1 MALFNTYLPDQ
12 TQQSRR
18 RNFSGNWWADTK
30 LALSGQNTSGGANLF
45 GKIIDKGLSPALSLV
60 GGYFGGPL
68 GAAAGNKL
76 GQLAN
81 TGLNS
86 LSERITSGTDTNK
99 QSIATNDN
107 EERNDSL
114 INVLSQVAGSA
125 AGAAKTSGIFSGTK
139 TPVDS
144 GFTTNAQGKAFDS
157 MMRGQNNKLSGFAAG
172 TAQAATPSG
181 FGAVANAIPKTS
193 FLDALKQNNQGQ
205 NNQNSALLN
214 AVNLL
219 NQFNQGQQNTQNMMT
234 PANAGQFQM
243 NTTQQGQMSSIL
255 QSPTDNSNITWLDD
269 EKKNKQV
276 GQTTLPNSLYG
287 GYSGPNGFAEGGKS
301 ETGKIYDADD
311 KTSEDYFMVP
321 IDKAKQ
327 FGMSSLIDAMS
338 IGAGRYEERI
348 FDQESNIKQEAIMKA
363 NLPVEKK
370 QTLLGQHIYEE
381 LLTHKDLM
389 PEKQNF
395 AAGGKIKYKTDAK
408 ASSGIKDFQ
417 QAYNEWSRNQGLPAI
432 SVDGKYGPQTSAAV
446 TNWNASNFGREI
458 YVDAVSQGTKNGI
471 RTKAIKDLT
480 LESAFSPRSYV
491 GRDFKSAIRGY
502 DNKGNPV
509 TEKGAQD
516 YTGGNLRLV
525 GTNPLAGDALARTS
539 AGTSA
544 MVNGAAQSSSQTST
558 PSAGTSAPVAGL
570 TPFQRQNAFG
580 NLADLAVAG
589 IGAIT
594 AANNP
599 IPRYKPTSEYTN
611 MLSQVYAQK
620 DQGFTP
626 NEQAAVN
633 QSLQNN
639 YAQNVNTI
647 RQVAGGGASQGAVL
661 GALGSA
667 SSQLNS
673 ATLNAAVQGDTLR
686 RNNFQN
692 YQRTVNAD
700 ETLNQNV
707 FAQDQQAALAQR
719 SAGVQMLD
727 AGLQNIAERQQ
738 FNSQYG
744 PGTTYD
750 QLQQAQLAGAQKQNQ
765 LAELY
770 PQIFANALRESLK
783 KNAVNT
789 IKI

>member
-1 MALFNTYLPDQ
+1 MAT
-12 TQQSRR
+12 
-18 RNFSGNWWADTK
+18 
-30 LALSGQNTSGGANLF
+30 
-45 GKIIDKGLSPALSLV
+45 
-60 GGYFGGPL
+60 
-68 GAAAGNKL
+68 
-76 GQLAN
+76 
-81 TGLNS
+81 
-86 LSERITSGTDTNK
+86 
-99 QSIATNDN
+99 
-107 EERNDSL
+107 
-114 INVLSQVAGSA
+114 
-125 AGAAKTSGIFSGTK
+125 
-139 TPVDS
+139 
-144 GFTTNAQGKAFDS
+144 
-157 MMRGQNNKLSGFAAG
+157 
-172 TAQAATPSG
+172 
-181 FGAVANAIPKTS
+181 
-193 FLDALKQNNQGQ
+193 
-205 NNQNSALLN
+205 
-214 AVNLL
+214 
-219 NQFNQGQQNTQNMMT
+219 
-234 PANAGQFQM
+234 
-243 NTTQQGQMSSIL
+243 TTQI
-255 QSPTDNSNITWLDD
+255 
-269 EKKNKQV
+269 
-276 GQTTLPNSLYG
+276 
-287 GYSGPNGFAEGGKS
+287 
-301 ETGKIYDADD
+301 
-311 KTSEDYFMVP
+311 
-321 IDKAKQ
+321 
-327 FGMSSLIDAMS
+327 
-338 IGAGRYEERI
+338 
-348 FDQESNIKQEAIMKA
+348 
-363 NLPVEKK
+363 
-370 QTLLGQHIYEE
+370 
-381 LLTHKDLM
+381 
-389 PEKQNF
+389 
-395 AAGGKIKYKTDAK
+395 GKIKYKTDAK

-417 QAYNEWSRNQGLPAI
+417 QSYNEWSRNQGLPAI

-502 DNKGNPV
+502 DDKGNPV

-516 YTGGNLRLV
+516 YTGGNLRLG

-544 MVNGAAQSSSQTST
+544 MVNGTAQASSQAVT
-558 PSAGTSAPVAGL
+558 PSVGTSAPVAGL

-633 QSLQNN
+633 QNLQNN

-700 ETLNQNV
+700 ETLNQNL

-770 PQIFANALRESLK
+770 PQIYANALRESLK

-789 IKI
+789 LKI

>member
-1 MALFNTYLPDQ
+1 MALFNTYLPNQ
-12 TQQSRR
+12 STQPRFRS
-18 RNFSGNWWADTK
+18 FSSDWWGRTK
-30 LALSGQNTSGGANLF
+30 LGLTGQNSQGGSNLW
-45 GKIIDKGLSPALSLV
+45 GSALDKGLSPVLSIL
-60 GGYFGGPL
+60 GGWVGGPL
-68 GAAAGNKL
+68 GAAAGNAI
-76 GQLAN
+76 GGLAN

-86 LSERITSGTDTNK
+86 LSERITAGTDTNK
-99 QSIATNDN
+99 QSVATNDR
-107 EERNDSL
+107 EERNDAL
-114 INVLSQVAGSA
+114 INVLSQAAGSA
-125 AGAAKTSGIFSGTK
+125 SSAAKTSGIFSGTK

-144 GFTTNAQGKAFDS
+144 GFTTSAQGKAFDS
-157 MMRGQNNKLSGFAAG
+157 MMRGQNNKLSGFAG
-172 TAQAATPSG
+172 STAQASTPSG
-181 FGAVANAIPKTS
+181 FGAVANSIPKTS
-193 FLDALKQNNQGQ
+193 FLDVLKQNNQGQ
-205 NNQNSALLN
+205 NNQNSTLLN

-219 NQFNQGQQNTQNMMT
+219 NQLNQGQQNTQNIMNL
-234 PANAGQFQM
+234 ANAGQFQM
-243 NTTQQGQMSSIL
+243 NATQQGQMSSIL
-255 QSPTDNSNITWLDD
+255 QSPTDNSNITWLEE

-301 ETGKIYDADD
+301 ETGKIYDSED

-321 IDKAKQ
+321 IETAKH
-327 FGMSSLIDAMS
+327 FGMSSMIDAMS

-395 AAGGKIKYKTDAK
+395 ATGGKIKYKTDAK

-432 SVDGKYGPQTSAAV
+432 AVDGKYGPQTSAAV

-458 YVDAVSQGTKNGI
+458 YVDAVSQGTKNGV

-502 DNKGNPV
+502 DDKGNPV

-516 YTGGNLRLV
+516 YTGGNLRLG
-525 GTNPLAGDALARTS
+525 GTNALAGDALARTN

-544 MVNGAAQSSSQTST
+544 MVNGTAQPTSQST
-558 PSAGTSAPVAGL
+558 TPFAGTSAPVAGL

-580 NLADLAVAG
+580 NLADLAVSG

-599 IPRYKPTSEYTN
+599 IPRYKPTSEYNN

-633 QSLQNN
+633 QGLQNN
-639 YAQNVNTI
+639 YAQSVNTI

-661 GALGSA
+661 GALSSA
-667 SSQLNS
+667 SSQLNN

-700 ETLNQNV
+700 ETLNQNL

-770 PQIFANALRESLK
+770 PQIYANALRESLK

-789 IKI
+789 LKI